1 MKIEVT
7 GSHPNAIL
15 SLQSECDADLV
26 YLTQIQ
32 SQLTTAKSDYLRMNR
47 GDGSSRIGVRLEP
60 TPEAK
65 AGIEERMSNMTI
77 DQALRYLP
85 ADAMARSQ
93 LENLRRMLAEAQEKA
108 RRPSPVVRQTHT
120 FAKLPVSAAAFDEI
134 AGKLREAEYGHC
146 FVDDVIDMHG
156 IALQKDESV
165 PAPPPAPPRDPV
177 FVAEGI
183 GAKNAVQAISPE
195 QKKLAHAEIIMLLN
209 QALAA
214 DPVAMAKI
222 IEKKF
227 PCNRALADH
236 PTIQCGDVGIN
247 AGEYEIGPLGLLN
260 GLVEPVTGQKIMAV
274 YHDGVLHHFES
285 WVQPGFPL

>member
-7 GSHPNAIL
+7 GNHPNAIL
-15 SLQSECDADLV
+15 SLQSECDADLA
-26 YLTQIQ
+26 YLSQIQ

-47 GDGSSRIGVRLEP
+47 GDGSSRLGVRLEP

-108 RRPSPVVRQTHT
+108 RRPSPVVRSTHT

-134 AGKLREAEYGHC
+134 AGKLREADYGHC

-165 PAPPPAPPRDPV
+165 PSPASEAMSAAK
-177 FVAEGI
+177 AEGQQWA
-183 GAKNAVQAISPE
+183 GLGVKSVLTDE
-195 QKKLAHAEIIMLLN
+195 QRQQILHDFILVLN
-209 QALAA
+209 QALKA
-214 DPVAMAKI
+214 DLKAMTKI

-227 PCNRALADH
+227 PCNLALADH
-236 PTIQCGDVGIN
+236 PTIQCGNTPEKD
-247 AGEYEIGPLGLLN
+247 GEYEIGPLGLIN
-260 GLVEPVTGQKIMAV
+260 GLVEPVTRQRIMAI
-274 YHDGVLHHFES
+274 YHDGVLHHFEQ
-285 WVQPGFPL
+285 WFHPGFPT